1 MSSPQD
7 LPHRLRDAL
16 VAADFTYDAV
26 ADLLGPLGHDALAR
40 NETVPGL
47 RRPRD
52 GSALSTLVRLFL
64 LQVPVGLSA
73 AESALPGLVDDLC
86 AEGLLEQSVGEVAA
100 RLDVRPYA
108 TDDQHLWVVSDLT
121 PGLDGTP
128 QRVGPDHV
136 LGISP
141 ASTSLAQLTLREPV
155 GRALDLGTGCGV
167 QALHLARH
175 AEEMERNE
183 SFNFALFDRAETHLL
198 GCVYIDPPERIGA
211 DAEISWWVVDE
222 LVGSEL
228 ESELDAAIPV
238 WIATHWPFTTPRFVG
253 RDLSWAEW
261 LALPEV

>member
-26 ADLLGPLGHDALAR
+26 ADQLGPLGHDALAR

-47 RRPRD
+47 RRTRD

-141 ASTSLAQLTLREPV
+141 ASTSLA
-155 GRALDLGTGCGV
+155 
-167 QALHLARH
+167 
-175 AEEMERNE
+175 
-183 SFNFALFDRAETHLL
+183 DRK
-198 GCVYIDPPERIGA
+198 
-211 DAEISWWVVDE
+211 SVV
-222 LVGSEL
+222 
-228 ESELDAAIPV
+228 
-238 WIATHWPFTTPRFVG
+238 
-253 RDLSWAEW
+253 
-261 LALPEV
+261 